1 MPVESV
7 GSLAPLPRLQPLAAP
22 QQAQESAPAGGFAEV
37 LNTVLG
43 ANQRANATADA
54 AIADL
59 ASGRAEDLHT
69 VTLALAQADTSFRLL
84 LEIRNRVT
92 EAFQEVSRM
101 QV

>member
-7 GSLAPLPRLQPLAAP
+7 GPRAPLTRLQPLAAP
-22 QQAQESAPAGGFAEV
+22 QEAPGAAPAGGFAAV
-37 LNTVLG
+37 LNNILG
-43 ANQRANATADA
+43 ANQQANAAADA

-59 ASGRAEDLHT
+59 AAGRAEDLHT